1 MMQVQ
6 EIDALE
12 LPELAPYRT
21 MRRQL
26 EHRQRG
32 IFVAE
37 GEKVVRRLL
46 ESDFTVLSLLLPG
59 TWLRKYEPLI
69 RSRPEKVPVY
79 LAEKSILEQL
89 TGFRSEEHTSELQSP
104 C

>member
-46 ESDFTVLSLLLPG
+46 ESDFTVVSLLLQEK
-59 TWLRKYEPLI
+59 WLREYEPLI
-69 RSRPEKVPVY
+69 RSRPEAIP
-79 LAEKSILEQL
+79 LA
-89 TGFRSEEHTSELQSP
+89 

>member
-1 MMQVQ
+1 
-6 EIDALE
+6 
-12 LPELAPYRT
+12 

-59 TWLRKYEPLI
+59 TWLREYEPLI
-69 RSRPEKVPVY
+69 RSRAEKVPVY
-79 LAEKSILEQL
+79 IAEKSILEQL
-89 TGFRSEEHTSELQSP
+89 TGISMFQGVLGVGIVPRPHTVEVGLQRSVLP
-104 C
+104 Y